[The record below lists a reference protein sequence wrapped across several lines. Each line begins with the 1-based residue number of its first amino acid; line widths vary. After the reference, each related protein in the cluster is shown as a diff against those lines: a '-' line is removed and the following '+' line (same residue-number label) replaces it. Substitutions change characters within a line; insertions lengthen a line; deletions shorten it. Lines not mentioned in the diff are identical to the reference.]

1 MDKIDIDGTPLSVL
15 MDRAV
20 KIKSLQSA
28 HLARKYNALPSF
40 IQSSI
45 FPSDEVINARRLD
58 SFTDRFDA
66 AMTLKDDG
74 NAAYR
79 EGRFDEAFEK
89 YEAALAIFHFVE
101 NMNPNIKNE
110 GIKDE
115 YLRETIYAP
124 KNNDDDEQQ
133 QLQEF
138 LAKLYNNL
146 ALTSMK
152 RNDHRVAVQACDCAI
167 EVDRNNDKSFFLRA
181 QARLASKSASAVDE
195 ELAMVDLK
203 AAVTINPNNKQAR
216 KRLKE
221 LRLRDRRQRS
231 KDKDA
236 FAGLFSRGEIYDTN
250 ELNEEK
256 EARRKCDENHRVKA
270 KEQNV
275 IIGRQ
280 LSQLYSE
287 RGMIEERTQIEES
300 LKSLDAASNQVSN
313 EVDFRN
319 PTAKMVE
326 EANAMG
332 VDLSDQQTIEMLEQM
347 RVEKDRGIEVCN
359 NGSTQQNSTSTSTG
373 TNKYSSTRFLK
384 LFRGA
389 AMLSVLLIV
398 YIRLLN
404 SFIHYQ
410 MNG

>member
-1 MDKIDIDGTPLSVL
+1 MAMDKIDIDGTPLSVL

-28 HLARKYNALPSF
+28 HLSQKYNALPSF

-45 FPSDEVINARRLD
+45 FPSDEVITARRLD

-79 EGRFDEAFEK
+79 EGRFDEALEK
-89 YEAALAIFHFVE
+89 YKASLAIFRFVE
-101 NMNPNIKNE
+101 NTNPNIKNE

-115 YLRETIYAP
+115 YLRETIYVP
-124 KNNDDDEQQ
+124 KNNDEQQ

-146 ALTSMK
+146 ALASMK
-152 RNDHRVAVQACDCAI
+152 RNDHRIAVQACDCAI
-167 EVDRNNDKSFFLRA
+167 EVDRNNDKSYFLRA
-181 QARLASKSASAVDE
+181 QARLAPKSASAVDE

-203 AAVTINPNNKQAR
+203 TAVTINPNNKQAS
-216 KRLKE
+216 KYLKE
-221 LRLRDRRQRS
+221 LRLRVRSQRT
-231 KDKDA
+231 KDKDT
-236 FAGLFSRGEIYDTN
+236 FAGLFSRGEVYDTN
-250 ELNEEK
+250 ELDEEK
-256 EARRKCDENHRVKA
+256 VARRKCDEIHRVKA
-270 KEQNV
+270 KEQDV

-287 RGMIEERTQIEES
+287 RGMTEERTQVEES

-313 EVDFRN
+313 QVDFRN
-319 PTAKMVE
+319 PTAKMIE

-332 VDLSDQQTIEMLEQM
+332 VDLTDQQTIKMLEQM
-347 RVEKDRGIEVCN
+347 REEKDRGIEVCN
-359 NGSTQQNSTSTSTG
+359 GRTELNITSTSTV
-373 TNKYSSTRFLK
+373 TNEHSSTRFFK

-389 AMLSVLLIV
+389 AMLCVLLIV
-398 YIRLLN
+398 YVQLLN

>member
-1 MDKIDIDGTPLSVL
+1 MDKIDIDGTPFSVL

-20 KIKSLQSA
+20 KIKSHQST
-28 HLARKYNALPSF
+28 HLARKFNALPSF

-45 FPSDEVINARRLD
+45 FPSDEVINARLLD

-66 AMTLKDDG
+66 AMTWKDDG

-79 EGRFDEAFEK
+79 EGRFDEALEK
-89 YEAALAIFHFVE
+89 YQASLAIFRFVE
-101 NMNPNIKNE
+101 NTNPNIKNE

-115 YLRETIYAP
+115 YLRETIYVP
-124 KNNDDDEQQ
+124 ENNDEQQ

-152 RNDHRVAVQACDCAI
+152 RKDHRAAVKACDCAI
-167 EVDRNNDKSFFLRA
+167 GVDRNNDKSFFLRA
-181 QARLASKSASAVDE
+181 QARLAPKSASAVDE
-195 ELAMVDLK
+195 ELAMLDLK
-203 AAVTINPNNKQAR
+203 AAVTINPNNMQAR
-216 KRLKE
+216 KHLKE
-221 LRLRDRRQRS
+221 LRLRVRSQRT

-250 ELNEEK
+250 ELDEEK
-256 EARRKCDENHRVKA
+256 EARRKCREKHRVKA
-270 KEQNV
+270 KEQDV
-275 IIGRQ
+275 IVGRQ
-280 LSQLYSE
+280 LSQFYSE

-300 LKSLDAASNQVSN
+300 LKSLNAASNQVSN

-347 RVEKDRGIEVCN
+347 REEKDRGIELRN
-359 NGSTQQNSTSTSTG
+359 DNTEQNSTSTSTV
-373 TNKYSSTRFLK
+373 TNKRSSTRFPK

-389 AMLSVLLIV
+389 AMLCVVLIV
-398 YIRLLN
+398 YIRILN

-410 MNG
+410 MNV